1 MTYNILN
8 YPANDAAIRNPYFRT
23 VISNTQ
29 PDVLLVQE
37 MLSQAGVDGYLNNVL
52 NVASSRYAAGV
63 FIDGIDTY
71 TYLYKSNYY

>member
-8 YPANDAAIRNPYFRT
+8 YPTNDSAIRNPYFRT
-23 VISNTQ
+23 VIANTQ
-29 PDVLLVQE
+29 PDVLVVQE

-52 NVASSRYAAGV
+52 NVASSGYAVGV

-71 TYLYKSNYY
+71 NYIY